1 VLLQAFIAYLVTLE
15 MEALGASAADTAR
28 ILMVYFLAVALV
40 SPVAARFSDHRLQPT
55 YVTLIGAIIA
65 GLALCAPVFWP
76 AQWTMLFAVGGA
88 GLAHG
93 MIRDTQVVIAMEI
106 AEGDLAYLN
115 LNTVMGSLRM
125 LERIGSIVGL
135 ICIAL
140 FSSFAGYVSAIGA
153 VGVWVLAGAAAF
165 AVAMYLTPSEAHARK
180 HLPR

>member
-1 VLLQAFIAYLVTLE
+1 
-15 MEALGASAADTAR
+15 
-28 ILMVYFLAVALV
+28 
-40 SPVAARFSDHRLQPT
+40 
-55 YVTLIGAIIA
+55 
-65 GLALCAPVFWP
+65 
-76 AQWTMLFAVGGA
+76 MLFAVGGA